1 MITTRTAMALNI
13 TILQWW
19 WHSFYEHVS
28 NDNKTTVTF
37 IISSSLAFA
46 RHARLWVG
54 QRISSKPI
62 ADHWV
67 CLGPWKRRPPQT
79 WGPTK
84 EHPLR
89 VSVVCCG
96 LLWSYDLTFLVNQQ
110 LLSKVMCLDWRN
122 RRESQCVSISNS
134 WKGPSAKYHLGCF
147 WEASGILSTSY
158 TSQRLN
164 KIATQLASSPCGFF
178 KLRPPKTIGVA
189 AFGAMIS
196 LDEDHEDA
204 MSRCWSCYGPWTLL
218 NRPLEWMKDLGVL
231 SEQDARQ
238 LNITP
243 PPNCKNSNCPFCHLK
258 ELYPGLWTH
267 GIWIPSRIEMW
278 QLENPIVLSIL

>member
-1 MITTRTAMALNI
+1 M
-13 TILQWW
+13 
-19 WHSFYEHVS
+19 HGCE
-28 NDNKTTVTF
+28 
-37 IISSSLAFA
+37 LAIQN
-46 RHARLWVG
+46 L
-54 QRISSKPI
+54 SKPI

-122 RRESQCVSISNS
+122 RRESQCVSIRNS

-158 TSQRLN
+158 TTSQRLN
-164 KIATQLASSPCGFF
+164 KTATQLASSPCGFF
-178 KLRPPKTIGVA
+178 KLLRPPKT
-189 AFGAMIS
+189 
-196 LDEDHEDA
+196 H
-204 MSRCWSCYGPWTLL
+204 RCSSFWGHDLTGWRSWRWCYVQMVRLTEPPYNVMVHGLCWTGHL
-218 NRPLEWMKDLGVL
+218 NEWRIWE
-231 SEQDARQ
+231 S
-238 LNITP
+238 TP

>member
-1 MITTRTAMALNI
+1 
-13 TILQWW
+13 
-19 WHSFYEHVS
+19 
-28 NDNKTTVTF
+28 
-37 IISSSLAFA
+37 
-46 RHARLWVG
+46 
-54 QRISSKPI
+54 
-62 ADHWV
+62 
-67 CLGPWKRRPPQT
+67 
-79 WGPTK
+79 
-84 EHPLR
+84 
-89 VSVVCCG
+89 
-96 LLWSYDLTFLVNQQ
+96 
-110 LLSKVMCLDWRN
+110 MCLDWRN
-122 RRESQCVSISNS
+122 RRESQRVSISNS

-158 TSQRLN
+158 TTSQRLN

-178 KLRPPKTIGVA
+178 KLLRPPKTIGVA

-196 LDEDHEDA
+196 LDEDHEDDA
-204 MSRCWSCYGPWTLL
+204 MSRCWGWPVRTSLQCYGPWTLL
-218 NRPLEWMKDLGVL
+218 NRPLEEWMKDLGVL
-231 SEQDARQ
+231 SEQDAPQ